1 MPYNTRRKSL
11 SLPSLGIQLP
21 SSSRSHQTPP
31 ASAKSEH
38 QPTKKVKRD
47 SFSQV
52 TQSAS
57 NRYEPTPPPSPLP
70 SGCEIDY
77 ASINDDVVA
86 RVVRQLEDTGNRP
99 HSAKELAISLAPA
112 INLESPSPSAL
123 ITTRINNYL
132 KRSNY
137 AVIAKTQNTRRIYY
151 YLTTQPHQ
159 SFPDNE
165 HTMPRRSVVS
175 PALTDEEEEE
185 CRRRIELSPSP
196 EVDLSSHEL
205 DDGESTDT
213 GSLVSAASSMIANA
227 SMRKNAL
234 VSPPLEGD
242 EREFSQSALYI
253 ERRASRV
260 HANQTPTKRTREEYE
275 GAGSDEGTLD
285 ETADLLGYTT
295 GLETPEKDEKEPKRV
310 ELEKAPQTTER
321 TVRHAEF
328 VDKPELCSWGGELGI
343 HLGTPESIEL
353 DELDDLLDF

>member
-112 INLESPSPSAL
+112 INLE
-123 ITTRINNYL
+123 R
-132 KRSNY
+132 Y
-137 AVIAKTQNTRRIYY
+137 APCPPPPR
-151 YLTTQPHQ
+151 
-159 SFPDNE
+159 FPFRL
-165 HTMPRRSVVS
+165 PR
-175 PALTDEEEEE
+175 
-185 CRRRIELSPSP
+185 
-196 EVDLSSHEL
+196 HEL
-205 DDGESTDT
+205 HSENKT
-213 GSLVSAASSMIANA
+213 
-227 SMRKNAL
+227 
-234 VSPPLEGD
+234 
-242 EREFSQSALYI
+242 
-253 ERRASRV
+253 
-260 HANQTPTKRTREEYE
+260 
-275 GAGSDEGTLD
+275 
-285 ETADLLGYTT
+285 
-295 GLETPEKDEKEPKRV
+295 
-310 ELEKAPQTTER
+310 
-321 TVRHAEF
+321 
-328 VDKPELCSWGGELGI
+328 C
-343 HLGTPESIEL
+343 
-353 DELDDLLDF
+353 